1 MAFRKR
7 IFCGHLHKFFHNF
20 SLITRFRDKYF
31 CCKFY
36 IFFLQIIEESP
47 RAFQKRIKCYRFVSQ
62 YENRGGWV
70 YFNPSPREP
79 RVEPDVRVYRVKDY
93 NLHLNFRMM
102 WIFYLLSS
110 IMIKHVTGKECT
122 FSKDCFAE
130 NCLNTTDHL
139 QAMYCVN
146 SNLNFLSFLLF
157 NFLIKKTMI
166 LPNDVIS
173 H

>member
-1 MAFRKR
+1 MQILHFFCRLLKR
-7 IFCGHLHKFFHNF
+7 AQGLSKN
-20 SLITRFRDKYF
+20 
-31 CCKFY
+31 
-36 IFFLQIIEESP
+36 ESNV
-47 RAFQKRIKCYRFVSQ
+47 ISQ